1 MNLAGSTPN
10 ELVAARPSVVKR
22 PLLALY
28 LELTKAR
35 LSVLVLLTTAVGFVV
50 AARVTGMGGMAW
62 GRLLWTITGTAL
74 AAGCAN
80 ALNQIIEVHRD
91 ALMQRTRGR
100 PMPTGAI
107 GFAHGLVAAVLMG
120 YVGLVLLAMFVNLGA
135 AALALLTIL
144 IYVFA
149 YTPLKPRTSLN
160 TLVGAVCGALPPMIG
175 WVAAAGSVDT
185 GAWILALLLFV
196 WQIPHFLALAW
207 LYRDDYARGGFVML
221 PVLDHS
227 GRLTGQVVLTSSLLL
242 IPLGLT
248 ATLAGLAGWIY
259 TCGAV
264 LLGLWLSALGYRLY
278 ADRTD
283 ANARRLFRASIIY
296 LPVLL
301 CLLVLDG
308 EPVVGAP
315 AAAAQSPG
323 YGEESPMLVLVEPAP

>member
-1 MNLAGSTPN
+1 MNLAGSTPD
-10 ELVAARPSVVKR
+10 ELLAVRPGLVKR
-22 PLLALY
+22 PLGALY

-50 AARVTGMGGMAW
+50 AARVTGMGSIAW
-62 GRLLWTITGTAL
+62 GRLLWTIAGTAL

-80 ALNQIIEVHRD
+80 AVNQIIEVRRD
-91 ALMQRTRGR
+91 ALMRRTCGR
-100 PMPTGAI
+100 PMPSGAL
-107 GFAHGLVAAVLMG
+107 GLAHGLVAAVLMG
-120 YVGLVLLAMFVNLGA
+120 YVGLVILAVFVSLA
-135 AALALLTIL
+135 AASLALLTIL

-175 WVAAAGSVDT
+175 WVAAAGSVGT
-185 GAWILALLLFV
+185 GAWILAMLLFV

-207 LYRDDYARGGFVML
+207 LYRDDYARGGFAML

-259 TCGAV
+259 TSGGV
-264 LLGLWLSALGYRLY
+264 LLGLWLSVLGYRLY
-278 ADRTD
+278 ANHTD

-301 CLLVLDG
+301 CLLALDG
-308 EPVVGAP
+308 EPVVGATAV
-315 AAAAQSPG
+315 AAPSPG
-323 YGEESPMLVLVEPAP
+323 YGPEGSLFVLAEPAP